1 MVQTKSSMAVKA
13 EMGRKGWSKRK
24 GVFADI
30 YTGKNA
36 NLDGVVPFFLGE
48 VRKNDRRMVRLPI
61 ELRGRSTIA
70 FSNGRIRVSVDNDNP
85 VYEKF
90 ISEVAKKIVQMLRVD

>member
-1 MVQTKSSMAVKA
+1 MAQTKSPRAVKA
-13 EMGRKGWSKRK
+13 EMGKKGWSKRK
-24 GVFADI
+24 GAFADVEV
-30 YTGKNA
+30 GRSA

-48 VRKNDRRMVRLPI
+48 VRKNDRKMAHLPI

-90 ISEVAKKIVQMLRVD
+90 INGVAKKIVQMLRVD